1 MNIKNKLS
9 ICVALGCIAFA
20 LVGCGRTAVNA
31 QGNQMTQKVK
41 VSVEKNYFL
50 YEDLPELSIDKNA
63 DSENIKSIINKLPIL
78 ADYLEIKDAKIENT
92 DIGVGLVLEYDEI
105 YDKAKQLKLS
115 ENPLYHS
122 PYFNTFK
129 FNNSMLLMLENE
141 YISYIKTVVNIPK
154 EYVEGTEEKIVDEI
168 SRESLL
174 QKNINFEYMKEN
186 QSYYNELLEFNNAI
200 YADRLFYN
208 RIRLG
213 SDEETLLLRNGN
225 PDKKEEKD
233 DLESI
238 YTYGDENSYTLFK
251 LTPKNNGSGELEV
264 SAISVHPNKED
275 INGGELLYNL
285 GLLPNENEYLKK
297 VQVTDYL
304 GDPVFEIADADYYRI
319 SSDISDYLYF
329 IYSEGGEVIEYGIC
343 KWIIPVN

>member
-1 MNIKNKLS
+1 MYTEIMWPK
-9 ICVALGCIAFA
+9 
-20 LVGCGRTAVNA
+20 
-31 QGNQMTQKVK
+31 
-41 VSVEKNYFL
+41 KNYFPYENLHEL
-50 YEDLPELSIDKNA
+50 YIDKNA
-63 DSENIKSIINKLPIL
+63 DSENIKSIINNLPML

-122 PYFNTFK
+122 PYFNTFN
-129 FNNSMLLMLENE
+129 FNNSMLLMLEND
-141 YISYIKTVVNIPK
+141 YISYIKTEVNIPK
-154 EYVEGTEEKIVDEI
+154 EYVEGTDEKRVDVI

-213 SDEETLLLRNGN
+213 SDEETLIQRNGD

-233 DLESI
+233 DLESV
-238 YTYGDENSYTLFK
+238 YTYGDENSYTSFK
-251 LTPKNNGSGELEV
+251 LTPKNNGSGVQEV
-264 SAISVHPNKED
+264 SGMVVHPCKD
-275 INGGELLYNL
+275 DFNGGELLYNL

-297 VQVTDYL
+297 VQVRDYL
-304 GDPVFEIADADYYRI
+304 GEPVFEIENVDYYRI

-329 IYSEGGEVIEYGIC
+329 IYSEGGEVI
-343 KWIIPVN
+343 

>member
-1 MNIKNKLS
+1 MNIKNRLS
-9 ICVALGCIAFA
+9 ICVALSCIAFA
-20 LVGCGRTAVNA
+20 LAGCGRSAVNV
-31 QGNQMTQKVK
+31 QGNQVIQK
-41 VSVEKNYFL
+41 VSVERNYFP
-50 YEDLPELSIDKNA
+50 YENLQELSIDKNA

-78 ADYLEIKDAKIENT
+78 AAYLEIKDAKIENT

-115 ENPLYHS
+115 DNPLYHS

-141 YISYIKTVVNIPK
+141 YISYVKTEVNIPK
-154 EYVEGTEEKIVDEI
+154 EYVEGTDEKRVDVI

-213 SDEETLLLRNGN
+213 SDEETLILRNGD

-238 YTYGDENSYTLFK
+238 YTYGDENSYTSFK

-285 GLLPNENEYLKK
+285 GLLPNEN
-297 VQVTDYL
+297 
-304 GDPVFEIADADYYRI
+304 ADYYRI

>member
-1 MNIKNKLS
+1 MIIKNKLS
-9 ICVALGCIAFA
+9 ICVVLSCIAFA
-20 LVGCGRTAVNA
+20 LVGCGRTAVNV
-31 QGNQMTQKVK
+31 QGNQVTPKVK

-50 YEDLPELSIDKNA
+50 YENLHELSIEKNA
-63 DSENIKSIINKLPIL
+63 DSENIKSIINKLPML

-92 DIGVGLVLEYDEI
+92 DIGVGLVLEYNEI
-105 YDKAKQLKLS
+105 YDKAKELKLP

-129 FNNSMLLMLENE
+129 FNNSMLLMLEND
-141 YISYIKTVVNIPK
+141 YISYIKTEVNIPK
-154 EYVEGTEEKIVDEI
+154 EYVEGTDKKRVDVI

-213 SDEETLLLRNGN
+213 SDEETLIQRNGD
-225 PDKKEEKD
+225 PDKREEKD
-233 DLESI
+233 DLESV
-238 YTYGDENSYTLFK
+238 YTYGDENSYTSFK
-251 LTPKNNGSGELEV
+251 LTHKNNGSGEPEV
-264 SAISVHPNKED
+264 SAIVVHPSKED

-297 VQVTDYL
+297 VQVRDYL
-304 GDPVFEIADADYYRI
+304 GEPVFEIENADYYRI

-329 IYSEGGEVIEYGIC
+329 IYSEGGEVIEYGVH

>member
-1 MNIKNKLS
+1 MIIKNKLS
-9 ICVALGCIAFA
+9 ICVVLSFIAFA
-20 LVGCGRTAVNA
+20 LVGCRRTAVNV
-31 QGNQMTQKVK
+31 QEIQVTPKVT
-41 VSVEKNYFL
+41 VEKNYFL
-50 YEDLPELSIDKNA
+50 YENLYELSIDKNA
-63 DSENIKSIINKLPIL
+63 DSENIKSIINKLPML

-105 YDKAKQLKLS
+105 YDKAKRLKLS
-115 ENPLYHS
+115 DNPLYHS

-129 FNNSMLLMLENE
+129 FNNSMLLMLEND
-141 YISYIKTVVNIPK
+141 YISYIKTEVNIPK
-154 EYVEGTEEKIVDEI
+154 EYVEGTDEKRVDVI

-213 SDEETLLLRNGN
+213 SDEETLIQRNGD

-233 DLESI
+233 DLESV
-238 YTYGDENSYTLFK
+238 YTYGDENSYTSFK
-251 LTPKNNGSGELEV
+251 LTPKNNGSGEPEV
-264 SAISVHPNKED
+264 SAIVVHPSKED

-297 VQVTDYL
+297 VQVRDYL
-304 GDPVFEIADADYYRI
+304 GEPVFEIENADYYRI

-329 IYSEGGEVIEYGIC
+329 IYSEGGEVIEYGVH

>member
-1 MNIKNKLS
+1 MIIKNKLS
-9 ICVALGCIAFA
+9 ICVVLSCIAFA
-20 LVGCGRTAVNA
+20 LVGCSRTAVNV
-31 QGNQMTQKVK
+31 QGNQVTQK
-41 VSVEKNYFL
+41 VSVEKNYFP
-50 YEDLPELSIDKNA
+50 YENLHELSIDKNA
-63 DSENIKSIINKLPIL
+63 DSENIKSIINKLPML

-92 DIGVGLVLEYDEI
+92 DIGVGLVLEYNEI

-129 FNNSMLLMLENE
+129 FNNSMLLMLEND
-141 YISYIKTVVNIPK
+141 YISYIKTEVNIPK
-154 EYVEGTEEKIVDEI
+154 EYVEGTDKKRVDVI

-213 SDEETLLLRNGN
+213 SDEETLIQRNGD
-225 PDKKEEKD
+225 PDKREEKD
-233 DLESI
+233 DLESV
-238 YTYGDENSYTLFK
+238 YTYGDENSYTSFK
-251 LTPKNNGSGELEV
+251 LTPKNNGSGEPEV
-264 SAISVHPNKED
+264 SAIVVHPSKED

-297 VQVTDYL
+297 VQVRDYL
-304 GDPVFEIADADYYRI
+304 GEPFFEIENADYYRI

-329 IYSEGGEVIEYGIC
+329 IYSEGGEVIEYGVH